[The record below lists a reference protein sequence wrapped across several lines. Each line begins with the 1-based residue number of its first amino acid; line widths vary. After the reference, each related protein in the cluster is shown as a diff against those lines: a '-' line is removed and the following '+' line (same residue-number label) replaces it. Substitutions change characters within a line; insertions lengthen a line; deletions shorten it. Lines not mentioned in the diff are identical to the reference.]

1 MTETIKHFNVDI
13 VIVGGGIA
21 GLATAYYL
29 SQKPNLN
36 IILLEK
42 ESIPNP
48 NNSSYGEERMYR
60 RMYSNEYL
68 AELQDRALEEWEIL
82 ETKHNC
88 QLLRQNGL
96 LFYGEAWDEETIE
109 GSIPGARRVMEKK
122 GIPFEALNAEQMQER
137 WAMRPKPD
145 FIGLFENTSG
155 MVWSTKA
162 MELFKSQAEANG
174 VSIRTGENT
183 ISLSYSDKKTVEVKT
198 QSGNTFLAK
207 QVVLTAGPWTNDLL
221 SSFTD
226 PLNLEIWP
234 MLWGHYRVEETKRE
248 QFPQWF
254 CFQQEKPENN
264 DGGLYYGFPCHTA
277 ETSLIKVGI
286 DWCPPELRT
295 KTMKTFIR
303 EPNSE
308 LVQLLDRFLRHN
320 WSGIQ
325 ECVGLYFSPYTMTKD
340 TLFVLDKLP
349 GYPEISLFTG
359 GSGQA
364 FKFAPLLGKLLAEL
378 VLEQTPCADLSP
390 LSASRECV
398 RPVTPSSTVSA

>member
-1 MTETIKHFNVDI
+1 MAQTTAYFNADV
-13 VIVGGGIA
+13 VIIGGGIA

-29 SQKPNLN
+29 SQKQHLQ

-42 ESIPNP
+42 DSIPNP
-48 NNSSYGEERMYR
+48 NNSSYGDERMYR

-68 AELQDRALEEWEIL
+68 SELQEESLKEWEML
-82 ETKHNC
+82 EAQHDC

-122 GIPFEALNAEQMQER
+122 GIPFEALNAEQLQQR
-137 WAMRPKPD
+137 WPMRPKPD
-145 FIGLFENTSG
+145 FIGLFESTSG
-155 MVWSTKA
+155 MVWSTRA
-162 MELFKSQAEANG
+162 IELFQSQAETNG
-174 VSIRTGENT
+174 VSIHTGEETVSLNVT
-183 ISLSYSDKKTVEVKT
+183 ISGSVEVKT
-198 QSGNTFLAK
+198 QSGNIFIAK

-234 MLWGHYRVEETKRE
+234 MLWGHYRVEETLRD

-254 CFQQEKPENN
+254 CFQQEKPDSN
-264 DGGLYYGFPCHTA
+264 DGGLYYGFPCHTP

-286 DWCPPELRT
+286 DWCPPELRS
-295 KTMKTFIR
+295 KTMSTFVR
-303 EPNSE
+303 EPNPE
-308 LVQLLDRFLRHN
+308 LVQLLDQFLRHN
-320 WSGIQ
+320 WDGIK

-349 GYPEISLFTG
+349 GYPQISLFTG

-364 FKFAPLLGKLLAEL
+364 FKFTPLLGKLLAEL
-378 VLEQTPCADLSP
+378 VLDQTPSFDLSP

-398 RPVTPSSTVSA
+398 KPLSTVSA

>member
-1 MTETIKHFNVDI
+1 MAQTTESFNADV
-13 VIVGGGIA
+13 VIIGGGIA

-29 SQKPNLN
+29 SQEKNLS

-68 AELQDRALEEWEIL
+68 ADLQNQALEEWEML
-82 ETKHNC
+82 ENKHNC
-88 QLLRQNGL
+88 QLLRQHGL

-122 GIPFEALNAEQMQER
+122 GIPFEALNAQQMQER
-137 WAMRPKPD
+137 WQMRPQPD
-145 FIGLFENTSG
+145 FIGLFESTSG

-162 MELFKSQAEANG
+162 VELFRSQAEANG

-183 ISLSYSDKKTVEVKT
+183 ATVQHTNSNTVEITT
-198 QSGNTFLAK
+198 QSGKTFLAK
-207 QVVLTAGPWTNDLL
+207 QVVLAVGAWTNDLL

-234 MLWGHYRVEETKRE
+234 MLWGHYRVEEAKKD

-277 ETSLIKVGI
+277 EKSLIKVGI

-295 KTMKTFIR
+295 QTMSKFIR
-303 EPNSE
+303 EPNQE
-308 LVQLLDRFLRHN
+308 LVELLDKFMREN
-320 WSGIQ
+320 WDGIE
-325 ECVGLYFSPYTMTKD
+325 ECVGMYFSPYTMTKD

-349 GYPEISLFTG
+349 GYGNISLFTG

-378 VLEQTPCADLSP
+378 VLDKTPCADISP
-390 LSASRECV
+390 LSANRECV
-398 RPVTPSSTVSA
+398 KLLSTVSA

>member
-1 MTETIKHFNVDI
+1 MAETTAYFNADV
-13 VIVGGGIA
+13 VIIGGGIA

-29 SQKPNLN
+29 SQKQHLQ

-42 ESIPNP
+42 DSIPNP
-48 NNSSYGEERMYR
+48 NNSSYGDERMYR

-68 AELQDRALEEWEIL
+68 SELQEESLKEWEML
-82 ETKHNC
+82 EAQHDC

-122 GIPFEALNAEQMQER
+122 GIPFEALNAEQLQER
-137 WAMRPKPD
+137 WPMRPKPD
-145 FIGLFENTSG
+145 FIGLFESTSG
-155 MVWSTKA
+155 MVWSA
-162 MELFKSQAEANG
+162 RAIEVFRSQAEANG
-174 VSIRTGENT
+174 VSIHTGEET
-183 ISLSYSDKKTVEVKT
+183 VSLNCTPSSTVEIKT
-198 QSGNTFLAK
+198 RSGNTFLAN

-221 SSFTD
+221 SSFTT

-234 MLWGHYRVEETKRE
+234 MLWGHYQVEETLRDR
-248 QFPQWF
+248 FPQWF
-254 CFQQEKPENN
+254 CFQQEKPDSN
-264 DGGLYYGFPCHTA
+264 DGGLYYGFPCHTP

-295 KTMKTFIR
+295 KTMSTFVR
-303 EPNSE
+303 EPDSE
-308 LVQLLDRFLRHN
+308 LAQLLDRFLRHN
-320 WSGIQ
+320 WDGIK

-349 GYPEISLFTG
+349 GYPQISLFTG

-364 FKFAPLLGKLLAEL
+364 FKFTPLLGKLLAEL
-378 VLEQTPCADLSP
+378 VLDQTPSFDLSP

-398 RPVTPSSTVSA
+398 ISSPDEQL